1 MNSTHRDVKL
11 IATMLKLI
19 ETPEIRRR
27 IEKVLLAQDADAPPD
42 RVLTAAEA
50 GKILGVTDRTVFTFA
65 KQGHLRR
72 VKYPGRKQAGGF
84 RYSDISRLLERS
96 VEGTDDIQPDER
108 NMGGDGVECRK
119 RV

>member
-11 IATMLKLI
+11 IATMLELI
-19 ETPEIRRR
+19 ESSEIRRR
-27 IEKVLLAQDADAPPD
+27 IEKVLLGKDADAPPD

-65 KQGHLRR
+65 KQGLLRR

-84 RYSDISRLLERS
+84 RYSDISRLLNRS
-96 VEGTDDIQPDER
+96 VVVADDD
-108 NMGGDGVECRK
+108 K
-119 RV
+119 